1 MKGSE
6 TSVPVVALAGAAASI
21 LLYLLGPMLE
31 RIIGERQPP
40 GMEAA
45 LGTLL
50 TAAAAYWMPAR
61 LR

>member
-1 MKGSE
+1 VRGPE

-21 LLYLLGPMLE
+21 LLYLLGPALE
-31 RIIGERQPP
+31 AVIGERPPP

-50 TAAAAYWMPAR
+50 TAGAAYWMPAR